1 MPLETGGR
9 ADKHGN
15 SYEIDCIIYEMLK
28 VLDEKNYSVCIE
40 PLGIDE
46 IGTDILVTNF
56 DGQKEHQQC
65 KARNASKEYWNIS
78 DLKEKNIFST
88 WKVHLDR
95 DCFRKVALVSPI
107 ACTFLSDL
115 HDRAS
120 NTSGK
125 TEDFYSIQIMKSSK
139 PFQEFYEKFC
149 FEMDLNSDEDDYILK
164 SINYLKRIYYKQIS
178 EYQLK
183 EMINQYIQFLF
194 STKVETVYNAFI
206 SLIVKEDILGQEI
219 TQIILTNY
227 FQKQEIIF
235 RLKDNDERII
245 PRIQEI
251 NQEYRKNFN
260 PLLSGFVH
268 RKVFDDCI
276 EAITNEKSIIIS
288 GNAGYGKSGCTE
300 VILNYCEEEKIP
312 HIAIKLDR
320 RMPHRNC
327 ESWGHDL
334 GFPSSIAH
342 SIHWVSR
349 NKNAVIILDQLD
361 ALRWTQANS
370 SEALTVCMELIRQV
384 EYLNHERNK
393 KIITVFVCRTY
404 DLENDNN
411 INSLFKKQ
419 DALKNNWEIIK
430 VNVFEDKEVKEIIGE
445 NYESFL
451 PKLKNLLRIPSNLY
465 ILQHLD
471 EEEVYEECLTTY
483 HLIDKWFKQ
492 ICRKS
497 TTAGLQERA
506 INEVIKRIVD
516 FLDKT
521 GRLYIPKQNLNIE
534 EAELDYLI
542 SSEIIILQNN
552 KVSFVHQSIL
562 DYFISQSM
570 FEKYF
575 NDSNQPIENIIGE
588 KSKQNPSR
596 RYQVQMFLQNI
607 LELDSSDF
615 LLIGEKML
623 TSNNI
628 RYYVKHIFY
637 EILRQIE
644 EPDENITQFIL
655 TNYENNIFGNY
666 LMKNTILGKKQ
677 YISILMAHGILEQWY
692 LKTEK
697 KDIVFNL
704 LQSITPNFDDEIIS
718 FIEKYAFK
726 NMNDDKQFMRC
737 FIHDTTEE
745 NEEMFELRMM
755 FYEKYPEYI
764 KEMFIDLKKIMEHFG
779 KRLIQLIA
787 FCLKNKI
794 ENYNIYL
801 SSYEELDSN
810 NIFFIENTEYILNEL
825 LPYIPKESPLNIKY
839 SNWNEKHINKYGIER
854 TTVKLVKKAT
864 IELINKS
871 PQNFW
876 TYYKPYLGKGYH
888 IFNEIILASL
898 SNMPSKYSN
907 QIIDYL
913 IIDFDKNIFD
923 YTSGAEDQLGLTE
936 EILKIHG
943 NTCTKER
950 LSILEDKI
958 YKYISPYAIE
968 WYKQRIEQNKTKK
981 SPPVYS
987 SFWGDL
993 QYKLLQCLPEK
1004 KISKK
1009 TKNLLNVL
1017 HRRFYKIPLRY
1028 SNTNIHSG
1036 WITSPVSGKNIS
1048 KAQWLQIIT
1057 NSKLK
1062 KQKRPKLVE
1071 VKDIFIESSSEA
1083 YARDFETVVQQ
1094 NPQEMIEIILENKK
1108 SVLPIFIDSL
1118 FLGIELSEKL
1128 EIIDFTILEKLFLE
1142 FPCDMKNYR
1151 ASYFCGII
1159 KKLKNVS
1166 WSPEIIQQ
1174 LMNISL
1180 NHFNPEL
1187 SSNIANQKV
1196 SCQTLRNNA
1205 LNSVKGRAAM
1215 AIGHL
1220 LQENK
1225 EFFSQFKDIIEKML
1239 TDKNPEVCFAAMYA
1253 LYPSY
1258 NINKE
1263 WTEKN
1268 ILHLYE
1274 SDIRTTSFFNSNN
1287 MLFRLYSTYK
1297 EKVIK
1302 IVKNCFESEDQEL
1315 IEIGGHTICEFYIHF
1330 KEFEK
1335 IVLSV
1340 EDKSEDQIK
1349 SILEMAILYLDISKY
1364 KEIAQKIILTYKN
1377 TDIDL
1382 QFPLSKIFNK
1392 RYINSIH
1399 DKEFLKELMESRVS
1413 KKLVRAF
1420 VNYLEENTNSIIL
1433 YKDIILQLC
1442 ENILQMKLEDLK
1454 KQWGL
1459 ENDISKL
1466 IISLYDKTINTDK
1479 QIADKCMDL
1488 WDIMFERQL
1497 GSVRE
1502 ISQKLME
1509 R

>member
-1 MPLETGGR
+1 MPFETGGR
-9 ADKHGN
+9 ADKLGN

-95 DCFRKVALVSPI
+95 DCFRKVALISPI

-125 TEDFYSIQIMKSSK
+125 AEDFYSIQIMKSSK

-149 FEMDLNSDEDDYILK
+149 FEMDLNSDEDDDILK

-183 EMINQYIQFLF
+183 EMINLYIQNFF
-194 STKVETVYNAFI
+194 STKVETVYNAFV
-206 SLIVKEDILGQEI
+206 SLIVKEDILGKETTQTILMDYLKKQGI
-219 TQIILTNY
+219 T
-227 FQKQEIIF
+227 F
-235 RLKDNDERII
+235 RLQDNDERIS

-260 PLLSGFVH
+260 PLLNGFVH

-300 VILNYCEEEKIP
+300 AILNYCEEEKIP

-320 RMPHRNC
+320 RTPHKNC
-327 ESWGHDL
+327 KSWGHDL

-393 KIITVFVCRTY
+393 KIIIVFVCRTY

-419 DALKNNWEIIK
+419 DTLKNDWKTIR
-430 VNVFEDKEVKEIIGE
+430 VDVFEENEVKEIIGK
-445 NYESFL
+445 NYENFL
-451 PKLKNLLRIPSNLY
+451 PKLKNLLKIPSNLY
-465 ILQHLD
+465 IWQHLD
-471 EEEVYEECLTTY
+471 KNEVYEGCLTTS
-483 HLIDKWFKQ
+483 HLINNWFEQ

-677 YISILMAHGILEQWY
+677 YISILMAHGILERWY

-718 FIEKYAFK
+718 FIKKYAFK

-907 QIIDYL
+907 QIIDSL

-981 SPPVYS
+981 SPPVYW

-1004 KISKK
+1004 KVSKK
-1009 TKNLLNVL
+1009 TKDLLNTL
-1017 HRRFYKIPLRY
+1017 HRRFYKVPLHY
-1028 SNTNIHSG
+1028 SNSNIHSG
-1036 WITSPVSGKNIS
+1036 WVTSPISEKNIS
-1048 KAQWLQIIT
+1048 KTQWLQIIT

-1071 VKDIFIESSSEA
+1071 VKDGFIESSSQA
-1083 YARDFETVVQQ
+1083 YARDFQTVVQQ
-1094 NPQEMIEIILENKK
+1094 NPQEMIEIILENKEC
-1108 SVLPIFIDSL
+1108 VLPIFIDSL

-1142 FPCDMKNYR
+1142 FPCDIKSYR

-1174 LMNISL
+1174 LMNIAL

-1187 SSNIANQKV
+1187 SSNIANEKD

-1287 MLFRLYSTYK
+1287 MLFHLYHSYK

-1302 IVKNCFESEDQEL
+1302 IVENCFESEDQEL

-1340 EDKSEDQIK
+1340 EDKSEEQIK

-1392 RYINSIH
+1392 RYIDSIH
-1399 DKEFLKELMESRVS
+1399 DKEFLKELMESKVS
-1413 KKLVRAF
+1413 RKLVRAF
-1420 VNYLEENTNSIIL
+1420 VDYLEENNNSIIF

-1442 ENILQMKLEDLK
+1442 ENILQMKLEDLR
-1454 KQWGL
+1454 QEWGL
-1459 ENDISKL
+1459 EDHISKL

-1488 WDIMFERQL
+1488 WDIMFEKQWR
-1497 GSVRE
+1497 SVRE
-1502 ISQKLME
+1502 ISKKLME

>member
-1 MPLETGGR
+1 MPYEIGGR

-28 VLDEKNYSVCIE
+28 VLNETNYSVCIE
-40 PLGIDE
+40 ALGEDE

-125 TEDFYSIQIMKSSK
+125 AEDFYSIQIMKSSK

-183 EMINQYIQFLF
+183 EMINLYIQNFF
-194 STKVETVYNAFI
+194 STKVETVYNAFV
-206 SLIVKEDILGQEI
+206 SLIVKEDILGKETTQTILMDYLKKQGI
-219 TQIILTNY
+219 T
-227 FQKQEIIF
+227 F
-235 RLKDNDERII
+235 RLQDNDERIS

-300 VILNYCEEEKIP
+300 AILNYCEEEKIP

-876 TYYKPYLGKGYH
+876 TYYKTYLGKGYH

-1083 YARDFETVVQQ
+1083 YTRDFETVVQQ

-1174 LMNISL
+1174 LMNIAL

-1187 SSNIANQKV
+1187 SSNIANEKD

-1274 SDIRTTSFFNSNN
+1274 LDIRTTSFFNSNN

-1488 WDIMFERQL
+1488 WDIMFEKQL

-1502 ISQKLME
+1502 ISKKLME

>member
-300 VILNYCEEEKIP
+300 AILNYCEEEKIP

-588 KSKQNPSR
+588 KSKQNSSR

>member
-1 MPLETGGR
+1 MPFEIGGR
-9 ADKHGN
+9 ADKRGN

-40 PLGIDE
+40 PLSTDE

-56 DGQKEHQQC
+56 DGRKEHQQC
-65 KARNASKEYWNIS
+65 KARNASKEHWDIS

-88 WKVHLDR
+88 WKIQLDR
-95 DCFRKVALVSPI
+95 DCFRKVVLVSPMT
-107 ACTFLSDL
+107 CSFLFDL

-125 TEDFYSIQIMKSSK
+125 AEDFYFTQITRNSKS
-139 PFQEFYEKFC
+139 FREFYEKFC
-149 FEMDLNSDEDDYILK
+149 TEMDLNSGEDDDILK
-164 SINYLKRIYYKQIS
+164 SIDYLKRIIYKQIS
-178 EYQLK
+178 EYELK
-183 EMINQYIQFLF
+183 ELINQYIQFLF
-194 STKVETVYNAFI
+194 STKVKIVYNAFV
-206 SLIVKEDILGQEI
+206 SLIVKEDILGKETTQTILIDYLKKQGI
-219 TQIILTNY
+219 TL
-227 FQKQEIIF
+227 
-235 RLKDNDERII
+235 RLQDNDERIS

-251 NQEYRKNFN
+251 NQEYRENFN

-288 GNAGYGKSGCTE
+288 GNAGYGKSACTE
-300 VILNYCEEEKIP
+300 AILNYCEEKKIP

-320 RMPHRNC
+320 RIPHRNC
-327 ESWGHDL
+327 KVWGHSL
-334 GFPSSIAH
+334 GFPSSIAY

-349 NKNAVIILDQLD
+349 NENAVIILDQLD

-384 EYLNHERNK
+384 EYLNYERNK
-393 KIITVFVCRTY
+393 KIIIVFVCRTY

-419 DALKNNWEIIK
+419 DTLKNDWKTIR
-430 VNVFEDKEVKEIIGE
+430 VDVFEDDEVKEIIGK
-445 NYESFL
+445 NYENFL

-465 ILQHLD
+465 IWQHLD
-471 EEEVYEECLTTY
+471 KNKIYESCLTTS
-483 HLIDKWFKQ
+483 HLINNWFKQ

-497 TTAGLQERA
+497 KMAGLQERA

-575 NDSNQPIENIIGE
+575 NDSNQPIEKIIGE

-607 LELDSSDF
+607 LELDSNDF

-628 RYYVKHIFY
+628 RYYIKHIFY

-692 LKTEK
+692 LKIEK

-704 LQSITPNFDDEIIS
+704 LYSITPNFDDKIIS
-718 FIEKYAFK
+718 FIKKYAFK

-755 FYEKYPEYI
+755 FYEKSPEYI
-764 KEMFIDLKKIMEHFG
+764 KEMFIDIKKIMKHFG
-779 KRLIQLIA
+779 KRLIQLIS

-794 ENYNIYL
+794 ETHNIYL
-801 SSYEELDSN
+801 SSYEELDLDN
-810 NIFFIENTEYILNEL
+810 NFFIENAEFILNEL
-825 LPYIPKESPLNIKY
+825 LPYISKENLLNIKY

-898 SNMPSKYSN
+898 SNIPSKYSN

-923 YTSGAEDQLGLTE
+923 YTSGAEDQLELTG

-958 YKYISPYAIE
+958 YNYISPYATE
-968 WYKQRIEQNKTKK
+968 WYKQRIEQNKTKN
-981 SPPVYS
+981 SPPVYW

-1004 KISKK
+1004 KVSKK
-1009 TKNLLNVL
+1009 TKDLLNVL
-1017 HRRFYKIPLRY
+1017 DRRFYKVPLHY
-1028 SNTNIHSG
+1028 SNSNIHSG

-1071 VKDIFIESSSEA
+1071 VKDGFIESSYEA
-1083 YARDFETVVQQ
+1083 YARDFQIAVQQ
-1094 NPQEMIEIILENKK
+1094 NPKEMIEIILKNKEY
-1108 SVLPIFIDSL
+1108 VLPIFIDSL

-1128 EIIDFTILEKLFLE
+1128 ETIDLSILENLFLE
-1142 FPCDMKNYR
+1142 FPCDMKSYR
-1151 ASYFCGII
+1151 ASHFCGII
-1159 KKLKNVS
+1159 KTLKKAN
-1166 WSPEIIQQ
+1166 WSSKIIEQ
-1174 LMNISL
+1174 LIDIAL

-1187 SSNIANQKV
+1187 NSNIANQKD
-1196 SCQTLRNNA
+1196 SCQTLRNSA
-1205 LNSVKGRAAM
+1205 LNSIKGRAAM
-1215 AIGHL
+1215 AIGYL

-1225 EFFSQFKDIIEKML
+1225 ELFPQFKDIIEKMIS
-1239 TDKNPEVCFAAMYA
+1239 DKNSEVCFAIMYA

-1258 NINKE
+1258 NIDKE
-1263 WTEKN
+1263 WAEKK
-1268 ILHLYE
+1268 ILYLFE
-1274 SDIRTTSFFNSNN
+1274 TDIQTTSFFYSNN
-1287 MLFRLYSTYK
+1287 IFFHLYHTYK

-1302 IVKNCFESEDQEL
+1302 IVEKCFESEDQEL
-1315 IEIGGHTICEFYIHF
+1315 IKIGGHSICEFYIHF

-1364 KEIAQKIILTYKN
+1364 KEIAQKIILIYKN

-1392 RYINSIH
+1392 KYIDSIH
-1399 DKEFLKELMESRVS
+1399 DKEFLKELMESKVS
-1413 KKLVRAF
+1413 RKLVRAF
-1420 VNYLEENTNSIIL
+1420 VDYLEENTNSIIL

-1454 KQWGL
+1454 QEWGL
-1459 ENDISKL
+1459 EDHISKL

-1488 WDIMFERQL
+1488 WDIMFERQWR
-1497 GSVRE
+1497 SVRE
-1502 ISQKLME
+1502 ISKKLME

>member
-300 VILNYCEEEKIP
+300 AILNYCEEEKIP

-839 SNWNEKHINKYGIER
+839 SNWNEKHINKYEIER

-1071 VKDIFIESSSEA
+1071 VKDIFIESSPEA

>member
-1 MPLETGGR
+1 MPFETGGR
-9 ADKHGN
+9 ADKLGN

-95 DCFRKVALVSPI
+95 DCFRKVALISPI

-125 TEDFYSIQIMKSSK
+125 AEDFYSIQIMKSSK

-149 FEMDLNSDEDDYILK
+149 FEMDLNSDEDDDILK

-183 EMINQYIQFLF
+183 EMINLYIQNFF
-194 STKVETVYNAFI
+194 STKVETVYNAFV
-206 SLIVKEDILGQEI
+206 SLIVKEDILGKETTQTILMDYLKKQGI
-219 TQIILTNY
+219 T
-227 FQKQEIIF
+227 F
-235 RLKDNDERII
+235 RLQDNDERIS

-260 PLLSGFVH
+260 PLLNGFVH

-300 VILNYCEEEKIP
+300 AILNYCEEEKIP

-320 RMPHRNC
+320 RTPHKNC
-327 ESWGHDL
+327 KSWGHDL

-393 KIITVFVCRTY
+393 KIIIVFVCRTY

-419 DALKNNWEIIK
+419 DTLKNDWKTIR
-430 VNVFEDKEVKEIIGE
+430 VDVFEENEVKEIIGK
-445 NYESFL
+445 NYENFL
-451 PKLKNLLRIPSNLY
+451 PKLKNLLKIPSNLY
-465 ILQHLD
+465 IWQHLD
-471 EEEVYEECLTTY
+471 KNEVYEGCLTTS
-483 HLIDKWFKQ
+483 HLINNWFEQ

-677 YISILMAHGILEQWY
+677 YISILMAHGILERWY

-718 FIEKYAFK
+718 FIKKYAFK

-907 QIIDYL
+907 QIIDSL

-981 SPPVYS
+981 SPPVYW

-1004 KISKK
+1004 KVSKK
-1009 TKNLLNVL
+1009 TKDLLNTL
-1017 HRRFYKIPLRY
+1017 HRRFYKVPLHY
-1028 SNTNIHSG
+1028 SNSNIHSG
-1036 WITSPVSGKNIS
+1036 WVTSPISEKNIS
-1048 KAQWLQIIT
+1048 KTQWLQIIT

-1062 KQKRPKLVE
+1062 KQKRPKLVK
-1071 VKDIFIESSSEA
+1071 VKDGFIESSSQA
-1083 YARDFETVVQQ
+1083 YARDFQTVVQQ
-1094 NPQEMIEIILENKK
+1094 NPQEMIEIILENKEC
-1108 SVLPIFIDSL
+1108 VLPIFIDSL

-1142 FPCDMKNYR
+1142 FPCDIKSYR

-1174 LMNISL
+1174 LMNIAL

-1187 SSNIANQKV
+1187 SSNIANEKD

-1399 DKEFLKELMESRVS
+1399 DKEFLKELMKSRVS

-1433 YKDIILQLC
+1433 YKDIILRLC

-1454 KQWGL
+1454 QEWGL
-1459 ENDISKL
+1459 ENHISKL
-1466 IISLYDKTINTDK
+1466 IIFLYDKTINIDK
-1479 QIADKCMDL
+1479 QTSDKCMDL

>member
-1 MPLETGGR
+1 MPYEIGGR

-28 VLDEKNYSVCIE
+28 VLNETNYSVCIE
-40 PLGIDE
+40 ALGEDE
-46 IGTDILVTNF
+46 IGTDILVTNS

-65 KARNASKEYWNIS
+65 KARNASNEYWDFN
-78 DLKEKNIFST
+78 DLKLKNIFSA
-88 WKVHLDR
+88 WKIQLNRKD
-95 DCFRKVALVSPI
+95 FRRVALVSPM
-107 ACTFLSDL
+107 ACSFLFDL
-115 HDRAS
+115 HDRAC

-125 TEDFYSIQIMKSSK
+125 VEDFYSIQIMKSNK
-139 PFQEFYEKFC
+139 KFQKFYKNFC
-149 FEMDLNSDEDDYILK
+149 DEMGLNSDDNNDIFK
-164 SINYLKRIYYKQIS
+164 SIDYLKRIYYKQIS

-227 FQKQEIIF
+227 FQKQEITF
-235 RLKDNDERII
+235 RLKDDDKRII

-251 NQEYRKNFN
+251 NQEYRESFN

-276 EAITNEKSIIIS
+276 KAIANEKSIIIS
-288 GNAGYGKSGCTE
+288 GNAGYGKSACTE
-300 VILNYCEEEKIP
+300 AILNYCEEKKIP

-320 RMPHRNC
+320 RIPHRNC
-327 ESWGHDL
+327 EVLGHSL
-334 GFPSSIAH
+334 GFPSSIAY
-342 SIHWVSR
+342 SIHQVSR
-349 NKNAVIILDQLD
+349 NENAVIILDQLD

-419 DALKNNWEIIK
+419 NTLKNDWKTIR
-430 VNVFEDKEVKEIIGE
+430 VDVFEDDEVKEIIGK
-445 NYESFL
+445 NYENFL

-471 EEEVYEECLTTY
+471 KEEVYEKCLTTY

-506 INEVIKRIVD
+506 INEVIKRLVD

-562 DYFISQSM
+562 DYFISKSM

-575 NDSNQPIENIIGE
+575 NDSNQPIEEIIGE
-588 KSKQNPSR
+588 KNKQDPKR
-596 RYQVQMFLQNI
+596 RYQIQMFLQNI
-607 LELDSSDF
+607 LELDSNDF
-615 LLIGEKML
+615 LLIGEKIL

-644 EPDENITQFIL
+644 EPDKNITQFIL

-704 LQSITPNFDDEIIS
+704 LYSITPNFDDKIIS
-718 FIEKYAFK
+718 FIKKYAFK

-737 FIHDTTEE
+737 FIHDITEE
-745 NEEMFELRMM
+745 SEEMFELRMM

-764 KEMFIDLKKIMEHFG
+764 KEMFIDIKKIMKHFG
-779 KRLIQLIA
+779 KRLIQLIS

-794 ENYNIYL
+794 ENYNIHL

-810 NIFFIENTEYILNEL
+810 DTFFIENTEYILNEL
-825 LPYIPKESPLNIKY
+825 LSYIPKESPLNIKY

-876 TYYKPYLGKGYH
+876 TYYKPYLGKEYH
-888 IFNEIILASL
+888 IFNEIILTSL
-898 SNMPSKYSN
+898 LYMPPQYSD

-923 YTSGAEDQLGLTE
+923 YTSGAENQLELTG

-958 YKYISPYAIE
+958 YKYISPYATE
-968 WYKQRIEQNKTKK
+968 WYKQRIEQNKNKE
-981 SPPVYS
+981 SPPVYWN
-987 SFWGDL
+987 FWGDL

-1004 KISKK
+1004 KVSKK
-1009 TKNLLNVL
+1009 TKDLLNVL
-1017 HRRFYKIPLRY
+1017 HRRFYKVPLHY
-1028 SNTNIHSG
+1028 SNSNIHSG
-1036 WITSPVSGKNIS
+1036 LITSPVSRKNIS

-1062 KQKRPKLVE
+1062 KQKRPKLIE
-1071 VKDIFIESSSEA
+1071 VKDGFIESSYEA
-1083 YARDFETVVQQ
+1083 YARDFQIVVQQ
-1094 NPQEMIEIILENKK
+1094 NPKEMIEIILKNKEY
-1108 SVLPIFIDSL
+1108 VLPIFIDSL

>member
-1 MPLETGGR
+1 MPYEIGGR

-40 PLGIDE
+40 ALGKDE
-46 IGTDILVTNF
+46 IGTDILVTNS

-65 KARNASKEYWNIS
+65 KARNASNEYWDFN
-78 DLKEKNIFST
+78 DLKLKNIFSA
-88 WKVHLDR
+88 WKIQLNRKD
-95 DCFRKVALVSPI
+95 FRRVALVSPM
-107 ACTFLSDL
+107 ACSFLFDL
-115 HDRAS
+115 HDRAC

-125 TEDFYSIQIMKSSK
+125 VEDFYSIQIMKSSK
-139 PFQEFYEKFC
+139 KFQKFYKNFC
-149 FEMDLNSDEDDYILK
+149 DEMDLNSDDNNDIFK
-164 SINYLKRIYYKQIS
+164 SIDYLKRIYYKQIS

-235 RLKDNDERII
+235 RLKDDDKRII

-251 NQEYRKNFN
+251 NQEYRESFN

-276 EAITNEKSIIIS
+276 KAIANEKSIIIS
-288 GNAGYGKSGCTE
+288 GNAGYGKSACTE
-300 VILNYCEEEKIP
+300 AILNYCEEKKIP
-312 HIAIKLDR
+312 YIAIKLDR
-320 RMPHRNC
+320 RIPHRNC
-327 ESWGHDL
+327 EVWGHTL
-334 GFPSSIAH
+334 GFPSSIAY

-349 NKNAVIILDQLD
+349 NENAVIILDQLD

-419 DALKNNWEIIK
+419 DTLKNDWKTIR
-430 VNVFEDKEVKEIIGE
+430 VDVFEDDEVKEIIGK
-445 NYESFL
+445 NYKNFL

-465 ILQHLD
+465 IWQHLD
-471 EEEVYEECLTTY
+471 KNEIYESCLTTS
-483 HLIDKWFKQ
+483 HLINNWFKQ

-521 GRLYIPKQNLNIE
+521 GCLYIPKQNLNIE

-575 NDSNQPIENIIGE
+575 NDSNQPIEKIIGE

-607 LELDSSDF
+607 LELDSNDF

-666 LMKNTILGKKQ
+666 LMDNTIFGKKQ
-677 YISILMAHGILEQWY
+677 YISILMAHGILEHWY
-692 LKTEK
+692 LKIEK

-704 LQSITPNFDDEIIS
+704 LYSITPNFDDKIIS
-718 FIEKYAFK
+718 FIKKYAFK

-745 NEEMFELRMM
+745 NKEMFELRMM

-764 KEMFIDLKKIMEHFG
+764 KKMFIDLKKIMEHFG

-923 YTSGAEDQLGLTE
+923 YTSGAEDQLGLTG

-958 YKYISPYAIE
+958 YKYISPYATE

-981 SPPVYS
+981 SPPVYW

-993 QYKLLQCLPEK
+993 QYKLLQHLPEK
-1004 KISKK
+1004 KVSKK
-1009 TKNLLNVL
+1009 TKDLLNVL
-1017 HRRFYKIPLRY
+1017 HRRFYKVPLHY
-1028 SNTNIHSG
+1028 SNSNIHSG
-1036 WITSPVSGKNIS
+1036 WVTSPVSGKNIS
-1048 KAQWLQIIT
+1048 KTQWLQIIT
-1057 NSKLK
+1057 SSKLEN
-1062 KQKRPKLVE
+1062 QKCSKLVE
-1071 VKDIFIESSSEA
+1071 VKDGFIDSSSEA
-1083 YARDFETVVQQ
+1083 YARDFQMVVKQ
-1094 NPQEMIEIILENKK
+1094 NPQEMIEIILKNKEF
-1108 SVLPIFIDSL
+1108 VLPIFIDSL

-1142 FPCDMKNYR
+1142 FPCDMKSYR

-1159 KKLKNVS
+1159 RNLKKVN
-1166 WSPEIIQQ
+1166 WSPNIINQ
-1174 LMNISL
+1174 LINIAL
-1180 NHFNPEL
+1180 NHFNSEL
-1187 SSNIANQKV
+1187 SSNANQKD
-1196 SCQTLRNNA
+1196 SCQTLCNNA

-1225 EFFSQFKDIIEKML
+1225 EFFSQFKDIIEKMS

-1263 WTEKN
+1263 WAEKN

-1287 MLFRLYSTYK
+1287 MLFHLYSTYK
-1297 EKVIK
+1297 ERVIK
-1302 IVKNCFESEDQEL
+1302 IVENCFESEDQEL

-1330 KEFEK
+1330 GEFKETMLPAKAKNEEQVK
-1335 IVLSV
+1335 AL
-1340 EDKSEDQIK
+1340 
-1349 SILEMAILYLDISKY
+1349 LEMAILYLANNDY
-1364 KEIAQKIILTYKN
+1364 HELAKEIILTYKN
-1377 TDIDL
+1377 ANIDL
-1382 QFPLSKIFNK
+1382 TFPLSKIFNK
-1392 RYINSIH
+1392 RYIDSIH
-1399 DKEFLKELMESRVS
+1399 DKEFLKELMESKVNRN
-1413 KKLVRAF
+1413 LVQAF
-1420 VNYLEENTNSIIL
+1420 VNYLEENVISIIF

-1442 ENILQMKLEDLK
+1442 ENILQMKLEDFK

-1459 ENDISKL
+1459 EDDISKL
-1466 IISLYDKTINTDK
+1466 IISLYDKAINTDK

-1488 WDIMFERQL
+1488 WDIMFERQWR
-1497 GSVRE
+1497 SVRE
-1502 ISQKLME
+1502 ISKKLME
-1509 R
+1509 K

>member
-1 MPLETGGR
+1 MPFETGGR
-9 ADKHGN
+9 ADKLGN

-95 DCFRKVALVSPI
+95 DCFRKVALISPI

-125 TEDFYSIQIMKSSK
+125 AEDFYSIQIMKSSK

-149 FEMDLNSDEDDYILK
+149 FEMDLNSDEDDDILK

-183 EMINQYIQFLF
+183 EMINLYIQNFF
-194 STKVETVYNAFI
+194 STKVETVYNAFV
-206 SLIVKEDILGQEI
+206 SLIVKEDILGKETTQTILMDYLKKQGI
-219 TQIILTNY
+219 T
-227 FQKQEIIF
+227 F
-235 RLKDNDERII
+235 RLQDNDERIS

-260 PLLSGFVH
+260 PLLNGFVH

-300 VILNYCEEEKIP
+300 AILNYCEEKKIP

-320 RMPHRNC
+320 RTPHKNC
-327 ESWGHDL
+327 KSWGHDL

-393 KIITVFVCRTY
+393 KIIIVFVYRTY

-419 DALKNNWEIIK
+419 YTLKNDWKTIR
-430 VNVFEDKEVKEIIGE
+430 VDVFEENEVKEIIGK
-445 NYESFL
+445 NYENFL
-451 PKLKNLLRIPSNLY
+451 PKLKNLLKIPSNLY
-465 ILQHLD
+465 IWQHLD
-471 EEEVYEECLTTY
+471 KNEVYEGCLTTS
-483 HLIDKWFKQ
+483 HLINNWFEQ

-718 FIEKYAFK
+718 FIKKYAFK

-1048 KAQWLQIIT
+1048 KTQWLQIIT

-1062 KQKRPKLVE
+1062 NQKHSKLVE
-1071 VKDIFIESSSEA
+1071 VKDGFIDSSSEA
-1083 YARDFETVVQQ
+1083 YARDFQTVVQQ
-1094 NPQEMIEIILENKK
+1094 NPQEMIEIILKNKEY
-1108 SVLPIFIDSL
+1108 VLPIFIDSL

-1142 FPCDMKNYR
+1142 FPCDMKSYR

-1159 KKLKNVS
+1159 KNLKKVS

-1174 LMNISL
+1174 LMNIAL

-1187 SSNIANQKV
+1187 SSNIANQKD

-1263 WTEKN
+1263 WAEKN

-1274 SDIRTTSFFNSNN
+1274 SDIRTLSFFNSNKI
-1287 MLFRLYSTYK
+1287 LFHLYYTYK

-1302 IVKNCFESEDQEL
+1302 IVENCFESEDQEL
-1315 IEIGGHTICEFYIHF
+1315 IEIGGHAICEFYIHF

-1340 EDKSEDQIK
+1340 EDKSEYQIK
-1349 SILEMAILYLDISKY
+1349 SILEMAILYLDISEY

-1392 RYINSIH
+1392 IYIDSIYN
-1399 DKEFLKELMESRVS
+1399 KEFLKELMESKVS
-1413 KKLVRAF
+1413 RKLVRAF

-1433 YKDIILQLC
+1433 YKDIILRLC

-1454 KQWGL
+1454 QEWGL
-1459 ENDISKL
+1459 ENHISKL
-1466 IISLYDKTINTDK
+1466 IIFLYDKTINIDK
-1479 QIADKCMDL
+1479 QTSDKCMDL

>member
-1 MPLETGGR
+1 MPYEIGGR
-9 ADKHGN
+9 ADKRGN

-40 PLGIDE
+40 PLGTDE

-65 KARNASKEYWNIS
+65 KARNASKEYWDIS

-88 WKVHLDR
+88 WKFHLDR

-120 NTSGK
+120 NTNDK
-125 TEDFYSIQIMKSSK
+125 AEDFYSIQIIKNS
-139 PFQEFYEKFC
+139 EKFQKFYKNFC
-149 FEMDLNSDEDDYILK
+149 DEMGLNSNDNNDIFK
-164 SINYLKRIYYKQIS
+164 SMDYLKRIYYKQIS

-183 EMINQYIQFLF
+183 EMINLYIQNFF
-194 STKVETVYNAFI
+194 STKVETVYNTFV
-206 SLIVKEDILGQEI
+206 SLIVKEDILGKETTQTILMDYLKKQGI
-219 TQIILTNY
+219 T
-227 FQKQEIIF
+227 F
-235 RLKDNDERII
+235 RLQDNDERIS

-260 PLLSGFVH
+260 PLLNGFVH

-300 VILNYCEEEKIP
+300 AILNYCEEEKIP

-320 RMPHRNC
+320 RTPHKNC

-384 EYLNHERNK
+384 EYLNYERK
-393 KIITVFVCRTY
+393 KNIIIVFVCRTY
-404 DLENDNN
+404 DLKNDNN

-419 DALKNNWEIIK
+419 DTLKNDWKTIR
-430 VNVFEDKEVKEIIGE
+430 VDVFEENEVKEIIGE
-445 NYESFL
+445 NYENFL

-465 ILQHLD
+465 IWQHLD
-471 EEEVYEECLTTY
+471 KNEVYEGCLTTS
-483 HLIDKWFKQ
+483 HLIDNWFEQ

-497 TTAGLQERA
+497 KMAGLEEKAVNEA
-506 INEVIKRIVD
+506 IKNIVV

-521 GRLYIPKQNLNIE
+521 GRLYIPKQISNIG
-534 EAELDYLI
+534 EAELNYLI

-552 KVSFVHQSIL
+552 KLSFVHQSIL
-562 DYFISQSM
+562 DYFISLSM
-570 FEKYF
+570 SEKYF
-575 NDSNQPIENIIGE
+575 NKQSIEEIIGE
-588 KSKQNPSR
+588 KSKQDPKR
-596 RYQVQMFLQNI
+596 RYQIQMFLQNI

-623 TSNNI
+623 ISNNI

-644 EPDENITQFIL
+644 EPDENITLFIL
-655 TNYENNIFGNY
+655 ANYENNIFGNY
-666 LMKNTILGKKQ
+666 LIKNTILGKKQ

-697 KDIVFNL
+697 KDIIFNL

-718 FIEKYAFK
+718 FIKKYAFK
-726 NMNDDKQFMRC
+726 NINDDKQFMKC

-764 KEMFIDLKKIMEHFG
+764 KEMFIDIKKIMKHFR
-779 KRLIQLIA
+779 KRLIQLIS

-794 ENYNIYL
+794 ENYNIHL
-801 SSYEELDSN
+801 SSYKELDSN
-810 NIFFIENTEYILNEL
+810 DIFFANNAEFVLNEL
-825 LPYIPKESPLNIKY
+825 LPYIPKESPLNVKY

-888 IFNEIILASL
+888 IFNEIILTSL
-898 SNMPSKYSN
+898 LSMPPQYSD

-913 IIDFDKNIFD
+913 ITDFDKNIFD

-950 LSILEDKI
+950 LSILEDRI
-958 YKYISPYAIE
+958 YKYISPYATE
-968 WYKQRIEQNKTKK
+968 WYKKRIEQNKTKE
-981 SPPVYS
+981 SPPVYW

-1004 KISKK
+1004 KVSKK
-1009 TKNLLNVL
+1009 TKDLLNTL

-1094 NPQEMIEIILENKK
+1094 NPQEMIEIILENKE

-1174 LMNISL
+1174 LMNIAL

-1187 SSNIANQKV
+1187 SSNIANQKD

-1205 LNSVKGRAAM
+1205 LNSIKGRAAM

-1225 EFFSQFKDIIEKML
+1225 KFFSQFKDIIEKML
-1239 TDKNPEVCFAAMYA
+1239 TDKNPEVCFATMYA
-1253 LYPSY
+1253 LYSSY

-1263 WTEKN
+1263 WAEKN

-1287 MLFRLYSTYK
+1287 MLFHLYSTYK

-1315 IEIGGHTICEFYIHF
+1315 IEIGGHTICEFYIYF

-1364 KEIAQKIILTYKN
+1364 KEIAQKIILVYKN

-1392 RYINSIH
+1392 NYIDSIH
-1399 DKEFLKELMESRVS
+1399 DKEFLKELMESKVS
-1413 KKLVRAF
+1413 RKLVRAF
-1420 VNYLEENTNSIIL
+1420 INYLEENTNSIIL

-1442 ENILQMKLEDLK
+1442 ENILQMKLEDLR
-1454 KQWGL
+1454 QEWGL
-1459 ENDISKL
+1459 ENHISKL
-1466 IISLYDKTINTDK
+1466 IIFLYDKTINIDK
-1479 QIADKCMDL
+1479 QTSDKCMDL

>member
-1 MPLETGGR
+1 MPYEIGGR
-9 ADKHGN
+9 ADKRGN

-28 VLDEKNYSVCIE
+28 VLDEKNYSICIE

-95 DCFRKVALVSPI
+95 DCFRKVALVSPV

-125 TEDFYSIQIMKSSK
+125 AEDFYSIQIMKSSK

-149 FEMDLNSDEDDYILK
+149 DEMGLNSDDNNDILK

-276 EAITNEKSIIIS
+276 KAITNEKSIIIS

-300 VILNYCEEEKIP
+300 AILNYCEEEKIP

-718 FIEKYAFK
+718 FIKKYAFK

-825 LPYIPKESPLNIKY
+825 LPYIPKESPLNTKY

-888 IFNEIILASL
+888 IFNEVILTSL

-913 IIDFDKNIFD
+913 IIYFDKNIFD

-1062 KQKRPKLVE
+1062 KQKHPKLVE

-1315 IEIGGHTICEFYIHF
+1315 IEIGGHAICEFYIHF

-1340 EDKSEDQIK
+1340 EDKSEYQIK
-1349 SILEMAILYLDISKY
+1349 SILEMAILYLDISEY

-1392 RYINSIH
+1392 IYIDSIYN
-1399 DKEFLKELMESRVS
+1399 KEFLKELMESKVS
-1413 KKLVRAF
+1413 RKLVRTF

-1454 KQWGL
+1454 QEWEL
-1459 ENDISKL
+1459 ENHISKL
-1466 IISLYDKTINTDK
+1466 IIFLYDKTINIDK
-1479 QIADKCMDL
+1479 QTSDKCMDL

>member
-1 MPLETGGR
+1 MPYEIGGR
-9 ADKHGN
+9 ADKRGN

-40 PLGIDE
+40 PLGTDE

-120 NTSGK
+120 NTNGK
-125 TEDFYSIQIMKSSK
+125 AEDFYSIQIMKSSK

-149 FEMDLNSDEDDYILK
+149 DEMGLNSDDNNDIFK
-164 SINYLKRIYYKQIS
+164 SIDYLKRIYYKQIS

-194 STKVETVYNAFI
+194 STKVETVYNTFI
-206 SLIVKEDILGQEI
+206 SLIVNEDIFGQEI

-227 FQKQEIIF
+227 FQKQGITF
-235 RLKDNDERII
+235 RLQDNDERIS
-245 PRIQEI
+245 PKIQEI
-251 NQEYRKNFN
+251 NQEYRENFN

-276 EAITNEKSIIIS
+276 EAIINEKSIIIS

-300 VILNYCEEEKIP
+300 SILNYCEEEKIP

-320 RMPHRNC
+320 RIPHKNC

-384 EYLNHERNK
+384 KYLNHERKK
-393 KIITVFVCRTY
+393 KIVIVFVCRTY

-419 DALKNNWEIIK
+419 ATLKNDWKTIRVDI
-430 VNVFEDKEVKEIIGE
+430 FEDDEVKEIIGK
-445 NYESFL
+445 NYENFL
-451 PKLKNLLRIPSNLY
+451 PKLKNLLRTPSNLY
-465 ILQHLD
+465 IWQHLD
-471 EEEVYEECLTTY
+471 KNEVYESCLTTS
-483 HLIDKWFKQ
+483 HLINNWFEQ

-497 TTAGLQERA
+497 KMAGLEEKTVNEA
-506 INEVIKRIVD
+506 IKNIVV

-521 GRLYIPKQNLNIE
+521 GRLYIPKQISNIG

-552 KVSFVHQSIL
+552 KLSFVHQSIL
-562 DYFISQSM
+562 DYFISLSM
-570 FEKYF
+570 SEKYF
-575 NDSNQPIENIIGE
+575 NKQSIEEIIGE
-588 KSKQNPSR
+588 KGKQDPKR
-596 RYQVQMFLQNI
+596 RYQIQMFLQNI

-615 LLIGEKML
+615 LLIGEKTL
-623 TSNNI
+623 FSNNV
-628 RYYVKHIFY
+628 RYYVKYIFY

-666 LMKNTILGKKQ
+666 LMDNAIFGKKQ
-677 YISILMAHGILEQWY
+677 YISILMAHGILEKWY
-692 LKTEK
+692 LENK
-697 KDIVFNL
+697 KNIVFNL
-704 LQSITPNFDDEIIS
+704 LWSITPNFDDKIIS
-718 FIEKYAFK
+718 FIKKYAFK
-726 NMNDDKQFMRC
+726 NINDDKQFMRC
-737 FIHDTTEE
+737 FIHDITEE
-745 NEEMFELRMM
+745 SEEMFELRMR
-755 FYEKYPEYI
+755 FYEIYPNYI
-764 KEMFIDLKKIMEHFG
+764 FIDITQLMKHFE
-779 KRLIQLIA
+779 KRIVQLIS

-794 ENYNIYL
+794 ETHNIYL
-801 SSYEELDSN
+801 SSYEELDLDN
-810 NIFFIENTEYILNEL
+810 NFFIENAEFILNEL
-825 LPYIPKESPLNIKY
+825 LPYISKENGLEIKY
-839 SNWNEKHINKYGIER
+839 SSWDER
-854 TTVKLVKKAT
+854 NTYKKSIKRISVKLIKRAT
-864 IELINKS
+864 IGLINKS
-871 PQNFW
+871 PCSFW
-876 TYYKPYLGKGYH
+876 DYYKPYIGKGYH
-888 IFNEIILASL
+888 VFNEIILTSL
-898 SNMPSKYSN
+898 LHMPPKYSN

-913 IIDFDKNIFD
+913 ISDLDKNIFD
-923 YTSGAEDQLGLTE
+923 YTSGAEDELGLVE
-936 EILKIHG
+936 EVLKIHG

-950 LSILEDKI
+950 LLILEDKI
-958 YKYISPYAIE
+958 YKYISPYATE
-968 WYKQRIEQNKTKK
+968 WYKQRIEQNKSKE
-981 SPPVYS
+981 SPPVYW

-1004 KISKK
+1004 KVSKK
-1009 TKNLLNVL
+1009 TKDLLNIL
-1017 HRRFYKIPLRY
+1017 HRRFYKVPLHY
-1028 SNTNIHSG
+1028 SNSNIHSG
-1036 WITSPVSGKNIS
+1036 WVTSPVFGKNIS
-1048 KAQWLQIIT
+1048 KTQWLQIIT

-1062 KQKRPKLVE
+1062 NQKHSKLLE
-1071 VKDIFIESSSEA
+1071 VKDGFIDSSSEA

-1094 NPQEMIEIILENKK
+1094 NPQEMIEIILKNKEY
-1108 SVLPIFIDSL
+1108 VLPIFIDSL

-1128 EIIDFTILEKLFLE
+1128 ETIDLSILEKLFLE
-1142 FPCDMKNYR
+1142 FPCDMKSYR
-1151 ASYFCGII
+1151 ASHFCGII
-1159 KKLKNVS
+1159 KTLKKTN
-1166 WSPEIIQQ
+1166 WSSKIIEQ
-1174 LMNISL
+1174 LIDIAL
-1180 NHFNPEL
+1180 NHFSPEL
-1187 SSNIANQKV
+1187 NSNIANQKG
-1196 SCQTLRNNA
+1196 SCQTLRNSA

-1225 EFFSQFKDIIEKML
+1225 ELFPQFKDIIEKMIL
-1239 TDKNPEVCFAAMYA
+1239 DKNSEVCFATMYA

-1258 NINKE
+1258 NIDKKWSE
-1263 WTEKN
+1263 EK
-1268 ILHLYE
+1268 ILYLYE
-1274 SDIRTTSFFNSNN
+1274 LDIQMASFFDSKSIFF
-1287 MLFRLYSTYK
+1287 LLYPKYK
-1297 EKVIK
+1297 ERTIK
-1302 IVKNCFESEDQEL
+1302 IIEKCFESEDPEL
-1315 IEIGGHTICEFYIHF
+1315 VEIGGHAICKFYIHF
-1330 KEFEK
+1330 GEFK
-1335 IVLSV
+1335 KTVLSI
-1340 EDKSEDQIK
+1340 EAKSEDQIK
-1349 SILEMAILYLDISKY
+1349 SILEMAILYLEISKY

-1382 QFPLSKIFNK
+1382 QFPLFRIFNQK
-1392 RYINSIH
+1392 YIDITY
-1399 DKEFLKELMESRVS
+1399 DQEFLKELMKSKISR
-1413 KKLVRAF
+1413 KLVQLF
-1420 VNYLEENTNSIIL
+1420 VHYLGDNAISIID

-1454 KQWGL
+1454 QQWGL
-1459 ENDISKL
+1459 EDDISKL
-1466 IISLYDKTINTDK
+1466 IISLYDETINTDK

-1497 GSVRE
+1497 GSVRK

>member
-206 SLIVKEDILGQEI
+206 SLIVKEDIFGQEI

-227 FQKQEIIF
+227 FQKQEINF
-235 RLKDNDERII
+235 RLQDNDERIS

-251 NQEYRKNFN
+251 NQEYRENFN

-300 VILNYCEEEKIP
+300 AILNYCEEEKIP

-320 RMPHRNC
+320 RIPHKNC

-342 SIHWVSR
+342 SIHCVSR
-349 NKNAVIILDQLD
+349 NENAVIILDQLD

-384 EYLNHERNK
+384 EYLNYERNK
-393 KIITVFVCRTY
+393 KIIIVFVCRTY

-419 DALKNNWEIIK
+419 DTLKIDWKTIK
-430 VNVFEDKEVKEIIGE
+430 VDVFEDDEVKEIIGK
-445 NYESFL
+445 NYENFL

-465 ILQHLD
+465 IWQHLD
-471 EEEVYEECLTTY
+471 KKEVYEKCLTTY

-506 INEVIKRIVD
+506 INEVIKRIVN

-521 GRLYIPKQNLNIE
+521 GRLYIPKQISNIG

-552 KVSFVHQSIL
+552 KLSFVHQSIL

-575 NDSNQPIENIIGE
+575 NDSNQPIEEIIGE
-588 KSKQNPSR
+588 KNKQDPKR
-596 RYQVQMFLQNI
+596 RYQIQMFLQNI
-607 LELDSSDF
+607 LELDSNHF
-615 LLIGEKML
+615 LLIGEKTL
-623 TSNNI
+623 FSNNV
-628 RYYVKHIFY
+628 RYYVKYIFY

-655 TNYENNIFGNY
+655 TNYKNNIFGNY

-677 YISILMAHGILEQWY
+677 YISILMADGILEQWY

-718 FIEKYAFK
+718 FIKKYAFK
-726 NMNDDKQFMRC
+726 NINDDKQFMRC
-737 FIHDTTEE
+737 FIHDITEE
-745 NEEMFELRMM
+745 SEEMFELRMI

-764 KEMFIDLKKIMEHFG
+764 KEMFIDIKKIMKHFG
-779 KRLIQLIA
+779 KRLIQLIS

-794 ENYNIYL
+794 ENYNIHL
-801 SSYEELDSN
+801 SSYEELDLDN
-810 NIFFIENTEYILNEL
+810 NFFIENAEFILNEL
-825 LPYIPKESPLNIKY
+825 LPYISKENLLNIKY

-907 QIIDYL
+907 QIIDSL

-981 SPPVYS
+981 SPPVYW

-1004 KISKK
+1004 KVSKK
-1009 TKNLLNVL
+1009 TKDLLNTL
-1017 HRRFYKIPLRY
+1017 HRRFYKVPLHY
-1028 SNTNIHSG
+1028 SNSNIHSG
-1036 WITSPVSGKNIS
+1036 WVTSPISEKNIS
-1048 KAQWLQIIT
+1048 KTQWLQIIT

-1071 VKDIFIESSSEA
+1071 VKDGFIESSSQA
-1083 YARDFETVVQQ
+1083 YARDFQTVVQQ
-1094 NPQEMIEIILENKK
+1094 NPQEMIEIILENKEC
-1108 SVLPIFIDSL
+1108 VLPIFIDSL

-1142 FPCDMKNYR
+1142 FPCDIKSYR

-1174 LMNISL
+1174 LMNIAL

-1187 SSNIANQKV
+1187 SSNIANEKD

-1399 DKEFLKELMESRVS
+1399 DKEFLKELMKSRVS

-1433 YKDIILQLC
+1433 YKDIILRLC

-1454 KQWGL
+1454 QEWGL
-1459 ENDISKL
+1459 ENHISKL
-1466 IISLYDKTINTDK
+1466 IIFLYDKTINIDK
-1479 QIADKCMDL
+1479 QTSDKCMDL

>member
-1 MPLETGGR
+1 MPYEIGGR

-28 VLDEKNYSVCIE
+28 VLNETNYSVCIE
-40 PLGIDE
+40 ALGEDE
-46 IGTDILVTNF
+46 IGTDILVTNS

-65 KARNASKEYWNIS
+65 KARNASNEYWDFN
-78 DLKEKNIFST
+78 DLKLKNIFSA
-88 WKVHLDR
+88 WKIQLNRKD
-95 DCFRKVALVSPI
+95 FRRVALVSPM
-107 ACTFLSDL
+107 ACSFLFDL
-115 HDRAS
+115 HDRAC

-125 TEDFYSIQIMKSSK
+125 VEDFYSIQIMKSSK
-139 PFQEFYEKFC
+139 KFQKFYKNFC
-149 FEMDLNSDEDDYILK
+149 DEMGLNSDDNNDIFK
-164 SINYLKRIYYKQIS
+164 SIDYLKRIYYKQIS

-227 FQKQEIIF
+227 FQKQEITF
-235 RLKDNDERII
+235 RLKDDDKRII

-251 NQEYRKNFN
+251 NQEYRESFN

-276 EAITNEKSIIIS
+276 KAIANEKSIIIS
-288 GNAGYGKSGCTE
+288 GNAGYGKSACTE
-300 VILNYCEEEKIP
+300 AILNYCEEKKIP

-320 RMPHRNC
+320 RIPHRNY
-327 ESWGHDL
+327 EVWEHSL
-334 GFPSSIAH
+334 GFPSSIAY
-342 SIHWVSR
+342 SIHQVSR
-349 NKNAVIILDQLD
+349 NENAVIILDQLD

-393 KIITVFVCRTY
+393 KIIIVFVCRTY

-419 DALKNNWEIIK
+419 DTLKIDWKTIR
-430 VNVFEDKEVKEIIGE
+430 VDVFEDDEVKEIIGK

-465 ILQHLD
+465 IWQHLD
-471 EEEVYEECLTTY
+471 KNEIYESCLTTS
-483 HLIDKWFKQ
+483 HLINNWFKQ

-534 EAELDYLI
+534 ESELDYLI

-575 NDSNQPIENIIGE
+575 NDSNQPIEEIIGE
-588 KSKQNPSR
+588 KSKQDPKR

-615 LLIGEKML
+615 LLIGKKML

-644 EPDENITQFIL
+644 EPDKNITQFIL

-677 YISILMAHGILEQWY
+677 YISILMANDILEQWY
-692 LKTEK
+692 LENK
-697 KDIVFNL
+697 KNIVFNL
-704 LQSITPNFDDEIIS
+704 LYSITPNFNDKIIS
-718 FIEKYAFK
+718 FIKKYAFK
-726 NMNDDKQFMRC
+726 NINDDKQFIRC
-737 FIHDTTEE
+737 FIHDITEE
-745 NEEMFELRMM
+745 SEEMFELRMM
-755 FYEKYPEYI
+755 FYEKYPEHI
-764 KEMFIDLKKIMEHFG
+764 KEMFIDIKKIMKHFG
-779 KRLIQLIA
+779 KRLIQLIS

-794 ENYNIYL
+794 ENYNIHL

-810 NIFFIENTEYILNEL
+810 DTFFIENTEYILNEL
-825 LPYIPKESPLNIKY
+825 LSYIPKESPLNIKY

-888 IFNEIILASL
+888 IFNEIILTSL
-898 SNMPSKYSN
+898 LYMPPQYSD

-923 YTSGAEDQLGLTE
+923 YTSGTEDELGLVE
-936 EILKIHG
+936 EVLKIHG
-943 NTCTKER
+943 NTCTKKR

-958 YKYISPYAIE
+958 YKYISPYATE
-968 WYKQRIEQNKTKK
+968 WYKKRIEQNKTKE
-981 SPPVYS
+981 SPPVYW

-1004 KISKK
+1004 KVSKK
-1009 TKNLLNVL
+1009 TKDLLNIL
-1017 HRRFYKIPLRY
+1017 HRRFYKVPLHY
-1028 SNTNIHSG
+1028 SNSNIHSG
-1036 WITSPVSGKNIS
+1036 WVTSPVSGKNIS

-1062 KQKRPKLVE
+1062 KQKHPKLVE
-1071 VKDIFIESSSEA
+1071 VKDGFIESSYEA
-1083 YARDFETVVQQ
+1083 YARDFQIVVQQ
-1094 NPQEMIEIILENKK
+1094 NPQEMIEIILKNKEY
-1108 SVLPIFIDSL
+1108 VLPIFIDSL

-1128 EIIDFTILEKLFLE
+1128 ETIDLSILEKLFLE
-1142 FPCDMKNYR
+1142 FPCDMKSYR
-1151 ASYFCGII
+1151 ASHFCGII
-1159 KKLKNVS
+1159 KTLKKTN
-1166 WSPEIIQQ
+1166 WSSKIIEQ
-1174 LMNISL
+1174 LIDIAL

-1187 SSNIANQKV
+1187 NSNIANQKD

-1225 EFFSQFKDIIEKML
+1225 ELFPQFKDIIEKMIL
-1239 TDKNPEVCFAAMYA
+1239 DKNSEVCFAIMYA

-1263 WTEKN
+1263 WAEKN

-1274 SDIRTTSFFNSNN
+1274 SDIRTASFFNSNN
-1287 MLFRLYSTYK
+1287 MLFHLYHTYK

-1302 IVKNCFESEDQEL
+1302 IVENCFESEDQEL
-1315 IEIGGHTICEFYIHF
+1315 IKIGGHTICQFYIHF

-1340 EDKSEDQIK
+1340 EDKSEGQIK

-1364 KEIAQKIILTYKN
+1364 KEIAQKIILAYKN

-1392 RYINSIH
+1392 NYIDSIH
-1399 DKEFLKELMESRVS
+1399 DKEFLKELMESKVS
-1413 KKLVRAF
+1413 RKLVRAF
-1420 VNYLEENTNSIIL
+1420 INYLEENANSIIL

-1454 KQWGL
+1454 QEWGL
-1459 ENDISKL
+1459 EDHISKL

-1488 WDIMFERQL
+1488 WDIMFERQWR
-1497 GSVRE
+1497 SVRE
-1502 ISQKLME
+1502 ISKKLME

>member
-1 MPLETGGR
+1 MPYEIGGR
-9 ADKHGN
+9 ADKRGN

-40 PLGIDE
+40 PLGTDE

-88 WKVHLDR
+88 WKFHLDR

-120 NTSGK
+120 NTNGK
-125 TEDFYSIQIMKSSK
+125 AEDFYSIQIIKNS
-139 PFQEFYEKFC
+139 EKFQKFYKNFC
-149 FEMDLNSDEDDYILK
+149 DEMGLNSNDNNDIFK
-164 SINYLKRIYYKQIS
+164 SIDYLKRIYYKQIS

-183 EMINQYIQFLF
+183 ETINQYIQFLF

-206 SLIVKEDILGQEI
+206 SLIVKEDIFGQEI

-227 FQKQEIIF
+227 FQKQEINF
-235 RLKDNDERII
+235 RLQDNDERIS

-251 NQEYRKNFN
+251 NQEYRENFN

-300 VILNYCEEEKIP
+300 AILNYCEEEKIP

-320 RMPHRNC
+320 RTPHKNC
-327 ESWGHDL
+327 ESWGYDL

-361 ALRWTQANS
+361 ALRWTQTNS

-384 EYLNHERNK
+384 EYLNYERKK
-393 KIITVFVCRTY
+393 KIIIVFVCRTY

-419 DALKNNWEIIK
+419 DTLKNDWKTIR
-430 VNVFEDKEVKEIIGE
+430 VDVFEENEVKEIIGE
-445 NYESFL
+445 NYENFL

-465 ILQHLD
+465 IWQHLD
-471 EEEVYEECLTTY
+471 KEEVYEKCLTTY

-497 TTAGLQERA
+497 ATAGLQERA

-666 LMKNTILGKKQ
+666 LMDNTIFGKKQ
-677 YISILMAHGILEQWY
+677 YISILMAHGILEHWY
-692 LKTEK
+692 LKIEK

-704 LQSITPNFDDEIIS
+704 LHSIAPNFDNKIIS
-718 FIEKYAFK
+718 FIKKYAFK
-726 NMNDDKQFMRC
+726 NMNDDNQFMRC
-737 FIHDTTEE
+737 FIHDITEE
-745 NEEMFELRMM
+745 SEEMFELRMR
-755 FYEKYPEYI
+755 FYEIYPNYI
-764 KEMFIDLKKIMEHFG
+764 FIDITQLMKHFE
-779 KRLIQLIA
+779 KRIVQLIS

-794 ENYNIYL
+794 ETHNIYL
-801 SSYEELDSN
+801 SSYEELDLDN
-810 NIFFIENTEYILNEL
+810 NFFIENTEYILNEL

-839 SNWNEKHINKYGIER
+839 SNWNEKHINKSGIER

-864 IELINKS
+864 IELINKF

-1263 WTEKN
+1263 WAEKN

-1274 SDIRTTSFFNSNN
+1274 SDIRTLSFFNSNKI
-1287 MLFRLYSTYK
+1287 LFHLYYTYK

-1302 IVKNCFESEDQEL
+1302 IVENCFESEDQEL
-1315 IEIGGHTICEFYIHF
+1315 IEIGGHAICEFYIHF

-1340 EDKSEDQIK
+1340 EDKSEYQIK
-1349 SILEMAILYLDISKY
+1349 SILEMAILYLDISEY

-1392 RYINSIH
+1392 NYIDSIH
-1399 DKEFLKELMESRVS
+1399 DKEFLKELMESMVS
-1413 KKLVRAF
+1413 RKLVRAF
-1420 VNYLEENTNSIIL
+1420 INYLEENINSIIL

-1454 KQWGL
+1454 QEWGL
-1459 ENDISKL
+1459 ENHISKL
-1466 IISLYDKTINTDK
+1466 IISLYDKTINIDNQTS
-1479 QIADKCMDL
+1479 DKCMDL
-1488 WDIMFERQL
+1488 WDIMFEKQL

-1502 ISQKLME
+1502 ISKKLME

>member
-1 MPLETGGR
+1 MPFEIGGR
-9 ADKHGN
+9 ADKRGN

-40 PLGIDE
+40 PLGTDE

-95 DCFRKVALVSPI
+95 DCFRKVVLVSPI

-120 NTSGK
+120 NTNGK
-125 TEDFYSIQIMKSSK
+125 AEDFYSIQIMKSSN

-149 FEMDLNSDEDDYILK
+149 DEMGLNSDDSNDIFK
-164 SINYLKRIYYKQIS
+164 SIDYLKRIYYKQIS

-206 SLIVKEDILGQEI
+206 SLIVKEDIFGQEI

-227 FQKQEIIF
+227 FQKQEINF
-235 RLKDNDERII
+235 RLQDNDERIS

-251 NQEYRKNFN
+251 NQEYRENFY

-300 VILNYCEEEKIP
+300 AILNYCEEEKIP

-320 RMPHRNC
+320 RIPHKNC

-334 GFPSSIAH
+334 GFPSSIAY
-342 SIHWVSR
+342 SIHQVSR
-349 NKNAVIILDQLD
+349 NENAVIILDQLD

-419 DALKNNWEIIK
+419 DTLKNDWKTIR
-430 VNVFEDKEVKEIIGE
+430 VDVFEDDEVKEIIGK
-445 NYESFL
+445 NYENFL
-451 PKLKNLLRIPSNLY
+451 PKLKNLLKIPSNLY
-465 ILQHLD
+465 IWQHLD
-471 EEEVYEECLTTY
+471 KNEVYEGCLTTS
-483 HLIDKWFKQ
+483 HLINNWFEQ

-497 TTAGLQERA
+497 KMAGLEEKAVNEA
-506 INEVIKRIVD
+506 IKNIVV

-521 GRLYIPKQNLNIE
+521 GRLYIPKQISNIG
-534 EAELDYLI
+534 EAELNYLI

-552 KVSFVHQSIL
+552 KLSFVHQSIL
-562 DYFISQSM
+562 DYFISKSM

-575 NDSNQPIENIIGE
+575 NDSNQPIEEIIGE
-588 KSKQNPSR
+588 KNKQDPKR
-596 RYQVQMFLQNI
+596 RYQIQMFLQNI
-607 LELDSSDF
+607 LELDSNDF
-615 LLIGEKML
+615 LLIGEKIL

-628 RYYVKHIFY
+628 RYYVKYIFY

-644 EPDENITQFIL
+644 EPDKNITQFIL

-677 YISILMAHGILEQWY
+677 YISILMTHGILEHWY

-718 FIEKYAFK
+718 FIKKYAFK
-726 NMNDDKQFMRC
+726 NINDDKQFMRF
-737 FIHDTTEE
+737 FIHNTTEE
-745 NEEMFELRMM
+745 NEEMFKLRMM

-764 KEMFIDLKKIMEHFG
+764 KEMFIDIKKIMIHFG

-810 NIFFIENTEYILNEL
+810 NTFFIENTEYILNEL
-825 LPYIPKESPLNIKY
+825 LSYIPKESPLNIKY

-898 SNMPSKYSN
+898 SNIPSKYSN

-923 YTSGAEDQLGLTE
+923 YTSGAEDQLELTG

-958 YKYISPYAIE
+958 YNYISPYATE
-968 WYKQRIEQNKTKK
+968 WYKHRIEQNKSKE
-981 SPPVYS
+981 SPPVYW

-1009 TKNLLNVL
+1009 TKDLLNVL
-1017 HRRFYKIPLRY
+1017 HRRFYKVPLHY
-1028 SNTNIHSG
+1028 SNSNIHSG

-1062 KQKRPKLVE
+1062 KQKCPKLVE
-1071 VKDIFIESSSEA
+1071 GKDGFIESSYEA
-1083 YARDFETVVQQ
+1083 YARDFQIVVEQ
-1094 NPQEMIEIILENKK
+1094 NPQEMIEIILKNKEY
-1108 SVLPIFIDSL
+1108 VLPIFIDSL

-1128 EIIDFTILEKLFLE
+1128 ETIDLSILEKLFLE
-1142 FPCDMKNYR
+1142 FPCDMKSYR
-1151 ASYFCGII
+1151 ASHFCGII
-1159 KKLKNVS
+1159 KTLKKTN
-1166 WSPEIIQQ
+1166 WSSKIIEQ
-1174 LMNISL
+1174 LIDIAL

-1187 SSNIANQKV
+1187 NSNIANQKY

-1225 EFFSQFKDIIEKML
+1225 EFFSQFKDIIEKMSI
-1239 TDKNPEVCFAAMYA
+1239 DKNPEVCFAAMYA

-1263 WTEKN
+1263 WAEKN

-1287 MLFRLYSTYK
+1287 ILFHLYHSYK

-1302 IVKNCFESEDQEL
+1302 IVENCFESEDQEL

-1340 EDKSEDQIK
+1340 EDKSEEQIK
-1349 SILEMAILYLDISKY
+1349 SILEMTILYLDISKY

-1392 RYINSIH
+1392 RYIDSIH
-1399 DKEFLKELMESRVS
+1399 DKEFLKELMESKVS
-1413 KKLVRAF
+1413 RKFVRAF
-1420 VNYLEENTNSIIL
+1420 VDYLEENNNSIIF

-1442 ENILQMKLEDLK
+1442 ENILQMKLEDLR
-1454 KQWGL
+1454 QEWGL
-1459 ENDISKL
+1459 EDHISKL

-1488 WDIMFERQL
+1488 WDIMFEKQWR
-1497 GSVRE
+1497 SVRE
-1502 ISQKLME
+1502 ISKKLME

>member
-1 MPLETGGR
+1 MPYEIGGR
-9 ADKHGN
+9 ADKRGN

-40 PLGIDE
+40 PLDTDE
-46 IGTDILVTNF
+46 IGTDILITNF

-65 KARNASKEYWNIS
+65 KARNASKEYWDIS

-107 ACTFLSDL
+107 ACSFLFDL
-115 HDRAS
+115 HDRAC

-125 TEDFYSIQIMKSSK
+125 VEDFYSIQIMKSSK
-139 PFQEFYEKFC
+139 KFQNFYKNFC
-149 FEMDLNSDEDDYILK
+149 DEMDLNSNDNNDIFK

-183 EMINQYIQFLF
+183 EMINLYIQNFF
-194 STKVETVYNAFI
+194 STKVETVYNAFV
-206 SLIVKEDILGQEI
+206 SLIVKEDILGKETTQTILMDYLKKQGI
-219 TQIILTNY
+219 T
-227 FQKQEIIF
+227 F
-235 RLKDNDERII
+235 RLQDNDERIS

-260 PLLSGFVH
+260 PLLNGFVH

-300 VILNYCEEEKIP
+300 AILNYCEEDKIP

-320 RMPHRNC
+320 RTPHKNC
-327 ESWGHDL
+327 KSWGHDL

-384 EYLNHERNK
+384 EYLNYERKK
-393 KIITVFVCRTY
+393 KIIIVFVCRTY

-419 DALKNNWEIIK
+419 DTLKNDWKTIR
-430 VNVFEDKEVKEIIGE
+430 VDVFEENEVKEIIGE
-445 NYESFL
+445 NYENFL

-465 ILQHLD
+465 IWQHLD
-471 EEEVYEECLTTY
+471 KEEVYEKCLTTY

-497 TTAGLQERA
+497 MTAGLQERA

-718 FIEKYAFK
+718 FIKKYAFK

-839 SNWNEKHINKYGIER
+839 SNWNKKHINKYGIER

-943 NTCTKER
+943 NRCTKER

-1048 KAQWLQIIT
+1048 KTQWLQIIT

-1062 KQKRPKLVE
+1062 NQKHSKLVE
-1071 VKDIFIESSSEA
+1071 VKDGFIDSSSEA
-1083 YARDFETVVQQ
+1083 YARDFQTVVQQ
-1094 NPQEMIEIILENKK
+1094 NPQEMIEIILKNKEY
-1108 SVLPIFIDSL
+1108 VLPIFIDSL

-1142 FPCDMKNYR
+1142 FPCDMKSYR

-1159 KKLKNVS
+1159 KNLKKVS

-1174 LMNISL
+1174 LMNIAL

-1187 SSNIANQKV
+1187 SSNIANQKD

-1263 WTEKN
+1263 WAEKN

-1274 SDIRTTSFFNSNN
+1274 SDIRTLSFFNSNN
-1287 MLFRLYSTYK
+1287 MLFHLYYTYK

-1302 IVKNCFESEDQEL
+1302 IVENCFESEDQEL
-1315 IEIGGHTICEFYIHF
+1315 IEIGGHAICEFYIHF

-1340 EDKSEDQIK
+1340 EDKSEYQIK
-1349 SILEMAILYLDISKY
+1349 SILEMAILYLDISEY

-1392 RYINSIH
+1392 IYIDSIYN
-1399 DKEFLKELMESRVS
+1399 KEFLKELMESKVS
-1413 KKLVRAF
+1413 RKLVRAF

-1433 YKDIILQLC
+1433 YKDIILRLC

-1454 KQWGL
+1454 QEWGL
-1459 ENDISKL
+1459 ENHISKL
-1466 IISLYDKTINTDK
+1466 IIFLYDKTINIDK
-1479 QIADKCMDL
+1479 QTSDKCMDL

>member
-1 MPLETGGR
+1 MPYEIGGR

-40 PLGIDE
+40 ALGKDE
-46 IGTDILVTNF
+46 IGTDILVTNS

-65 KARNASKEYWNIS
+65 KARNASNEYWDFN
-78 DLKEKNIFST
+78 DLKLKNIFSA
-88 WKVHLDR
+88 WKIQLNRKD
-95 DCFRKVALVSPI
+95 FRRVALVSPM
-107 ACTFLSDL
+107 ACSFLFDL
-115 HDRAS
+115 HDRAC

-125 TEDFYSIQIMKSSK
+125 VEDFYSIQIMKSSK
-139 PFQEFYEKFC
+139 KFQKFYKNFC
-149 FEMDLNSDEDDYILK
+149 DEMDLNSDDNNDIFK
-164 SINYLKRIYYKQIS
+164 SIDYLKRIYYKQIS

-235 RLKDNDERII
+235 RLKDDDKRII

-251 NQEYRKNFN
+251 NQEYRESFN

-276 EAITNEKSIIIS
+276 KAIANEKSIIIS
-288 GNAGYGKSGCTE
+288 GNAGYGKSACTE
-300 VILNYCEEEKIP
+300 AILNYCEEKKIP
-312 HIAIKLDR
+312 YIAIKLDR
-320 RMPHRNC
+320 RIPHRNC
-327 ESWGHDL
+327 EVWGHTL
-334 GFPSSIAH
+334 GFPSSIAY

-349 NKNAVIILDQLD
+349 NENAVIILDQLD

-419 DALKNNWEIIK
+419 DTLKNDWKTIR
-430 VNVFEDKEVKEIIGE
+430 VDVFEDDEVKEIIGK
-445 NYESFL
+445 NYKNFL

-465 ILQHLD
+465 IWQHLD
-471 EEEVYEECLTTY
+471 KNEIYESCLTTS
-483 HLIDKWFKQ
+483 HLINNWFKQ

-575 NDSNQPIENIIGE
+575 NDSNQPIEKIIGE

-607 LELDSSDF
+607 LELDSNDF

-628 RYYVKHIFY
+628 RYYVRHIFY

-666 LMKNTILGKKQ
+666 LMDNTIFGKKQ
-677 YISILMAHGILEQWY
+677 YISILMAHGILEHWY
-692 LKTEK
+692 LKIEK

-704 LQSITPNFDDEIIS
+704 LYSITPNFDDKIIS
-718 FIEKYAFK
+718 FIKKYAFK

-745 NEEMFELRMM
+745 NKEMFELRMM

-764 KEMFIDLKKIMEHFG
+764 KKMFIDLKKIMEHFG

-923 YTSGAEDQLGLTE
+923 YTSGAEDQLGLTG

-958 YKYISPYAIE
+958 YKYISPYATE

-981 SPPVYS
+981 SPPVYW

-993 QYKLLQCLPEK
+993 QYKLLQHLPEK
-1004 KISKK
+1004 KVSKK
-1009 TKNLLNVL
+1009 TKDLLNVL
-1017 HRRFYKIPLRY
+1017 HRRFYKVPLHY
-1028 SNTNIHSG
+1028 SNSNIHSG
-1036 WITSPVSGKNIS
+1036 WVTSPVSGKNIS
-1048 KAQWLQIIT
+1048 KTQWLQIIT
-1057 NSKLK
+1057 SSKLEN
-1062 KQKRPKLVE
+1062 QKCSKLVE
-1071 VKDIFIESSSEA
+1071 VKDGFIDSSSEA
-1083 YARDFETVVQQ
+1083 YARDFQMVVKQ
-1094 NPQEMIEIILENKK
+1094 NPQEMIEIILKNKEF
-1108 SVLPIFIDSL
+1108 VLPIFIDSL

-1142 FPCDMKNYR
+1142 FPCDMKSYR

-1159 KKLKNVS
+1159 RNLKKVN
-1166 WSPEIIQQ
+1166 WSPNIINQ
-1174 LMNISL
+1174 LINIAL
-1180 NHFNPEL
+1180 NHFNSEL
-1187 SSNIANQKV
+1187 SSNANQKD
-1196 SCQTLRNNA
+1196 SCQTLCNNA

-1225 EFFSQFKDIIEKML
+1225 EFFSQFKDIIEKMS

-1263 WTEKN
+1263 WAEKN

-1287 MLFRLYSTYK
+1287 MLFHLYSTYK
-1297 EKVIK
+1297 ERVIK
-1302 IVKNCFESEDQEL
+1302 IVENCFESEDQEL

-1330 KEFEK
+1330 GEFKETMLPAKAKNEEQVK
-1335 IVLSV
+1335 AL
-1340 EDKSEDQIK
+1340 
-1349 SILEMAILYLDISKY
+1349 LEMAILYLANNDY
-1364 KEIAQKIILTYKN
+1364 HELAKEIILTYKN
-1377 TDIDL
+1377 ANIDL
-1382 QFPLSKIFNK
+1382 TFPLSKIFNK
-1392 RYINSIH
+1392 RYIDSIH
-1399 DKEFLKELMESRVS
+1399 DKEFLKELMESKVNRN
-1413 KKLVRAF
+1413 LVQAF
-1420 VNYLEENTNSIIL
+1420 VNYLEENVISIIF

-1442 ENILQMKLEDLK
+1442 ENILQMKLEDFK

-1459 ENDISKL
+1459 EDDISKL
-1466 IISLYDKTINTDK
+1466 IISLYDKAINTDK

-1488 WDIMFERQL
+1488 WDIMFERQWR
-1497 GSVRE
+1497 SVRE
-1502 ISQKLME
+1502 ISKKLME
-1509 R
+1509 K

>member
-1 MPLETGGR
+1 MPFETGGR
-9 ADKHGN
+9 ADKLGN

-95 DCFRKVALVSPI
+95 DCFRKVALISPI

-125 TEDFYSIQIMKSSK
+125 AEDFYSIQIMKSSK

-149 FEMDLNSDEDDYILK
+149 FEMDLNSDEDDDILK

-183 EMINQYIQFLF
+183 EMINLYIQNFF
-194 STKVETVYNAFI
+194 STKVETVYNAFV
-206 SLIVKEDILGQEI
+206 SLIVKEDILGKETTQTILMDYLKKQGI
-219 TQIILTNY
+219 T
-227 FQKQEIIF
+227 F
-235 RLKDNDERII
+235 RLQDNDERIS

-260 PLLSGFVH
+260 PLLNGFVH

-300 VILNYCEEEKIP
+300 AILNYCEEEKIP

-320 RMPHRNC
+320 RTPHKNC
-327 ESWGHDL
+327 KSWGHDL

-393 KIITVFVCRTY
+393 KIIIVFVCRTY

-419 DALKNNWEIIK
+419 DTLKNDWKTIR
-430 VNVFEDKEVKEIIGE
+430 VDVFEENEVKEIIGK
-445 NYESFL
+445 NYENFL
-451 PKLKNLLRIPSNLY
+451 PKLKNLLKIPSNLY
-465 ILQHLD
+465 IWQHLD
-471 EEEVYEECLTTY
+471 KNEVYEGCLTTS
-483 HLIDKWFKQ
+483 HLINNWFEQ

-677 YISILMAHGILEQWY
+677 YISILMAHGILERWY

-718 FIEKYAFK
+718 FIKKYAFK

-907 QIIDYL
+907 QIIDSL

-981 SPPVYS
+981 SPPVYW

-1004 KISKK
+1004 KVSKK
-1009 TKNLLNVL
+1009 TKDLLNTL
-1017 HRRFYKIPLRY
+1017 HRRFYKVPLHY
-1028 SNTNIHSG
+1028 SNSNIHSG
-1036 WITSPVSGKNIS
+1036 WVTSPISEKNIS
-1048 KAQWLQIIT
+1048 KTQWLQIIT

-1071 VKDIFIESSSEA
+1071 VKDGFIESSSQA
-1083 YARDFETVVQQ
+1083 YARDFQTVVQQ
-1094 NPQEMIEIILENKK
+1094 NPQEMIEIILENKEC
-1108 SVLPIFIDSL
+1108 VLPIFIDSL

-1142 FPCDMKNYR
+1142 FPCDIKSYR

-1174 LMNISL
+1174 LMNIAL

-1187 SSNIANQKV
+1187 SSNIANEKD

-1399 DKEFLKELMESRVS
+1399 DKEFLKELMKSRVS

-1433 YKDIILQLC
+1433 YKDIILRLC

-1454 KQWGL
+1454 QEWGL
-1459 ENDISKL
+1459 ENHISKL
-1466 IISLYDKTINTDK
+1466 IIFLYDKTINIDK
-1479 QIADKCMDL
+1479 QTSDKCMDL

>member
-1 MPLETGGR
+1 MSEYNRGSVIRYYRKQKNMTQEELADGICDTYTLARYESGG
-9 ADKHGN
+9 
-15 SYEIDCIIYEMLK
+15 
-28 VLDEKNYSVCIE
+28 
-40 PLGIDE
+40 
-46 IGTDILVTNF
+46 
-56 DGQKEHQQC
+56 
-65 KARNASKEYWNIS
+65 
-78 DLKEKNIFST
+78 
-88 WKVHLDR
+88 
-95 DCFRKVALVSPI
+95 VSPSEENFQKI
-107 ACTFLSDL
+107 MNKLGMSEETILFNLQ
-115 HDRAS
+115 
-120 NTSGK
+120 
-125 TEDFYSIQIMKSSK
+125 TEDANIAKVRNRLLWLF
-139 PFQEFYEKFC
+139 EKG
-149 FEMDLNSDEDDYILK
+149 DY
-164 SINYLKRIYYKQIS
+164 QG
-178 EYQLK
+178 
-183 EMINQYIQFLF
+183 
-194 STKVETVYNAFI
+194 A
-206 SLIVKEDILGQEI
+206 
-219 TQIILTNY
+219 
-227 FQKQEIIF
+227 
-235 RLKDNDERII
+235 
-245 PRIQEI
+245 
-251 NQEYRKNFN
+251 
-260 PLLSGFVH
+260 
-268 RKVFDDCI
+268 
-276 EAITNEKSIIIS
+276 
-288 GNAGYGKSGCTE
+288 
-300 VILNYCEEEKIP
+300 
-312 HIAIKLDR
+312 
-320 RMPHRNC
+320 
-327 ESWGHDL
+327 
-334 GFPSSIAH
+334 
-342 SIHWVSR
+342 
-349 NKNAVIILDQLD
+349 
-361 ALRWTQANS
+361 
-370 SEALTVCMELIRQV
+370 
-384 EYLNHERNK
+384 
-393 KIITVFVCRTY
+393 
-404 DLENDNN
+404 EN
-411 INSLFKKQ
+411 
-419 DALKNNWEIIK
+419 
-430 VNVFEDKEVKEIIGE
+430 EVKEIIGE
-445 NYESFL
+445 NYENFL

-465 ILQHLD
+465 IWQHLD
-471 EEEVYEECLTTY
+471 KEEVYEKCLTTY

-497 TTAGLQERA
+497 MTAGLQERA
-506 INEVIKRIVD
+506 INEVIKMIVD

-718 FIEKYAFK
+718 FIKKYAFK

-943 NTCTKER
+943 NRCTKER

-1048 KAQWLQIIT
+1048 KTQWLQIIT

-1062 KQKRPKLVE
+1062 NQKHSKLVE
-1071 VKDIFIESSSEA
+1071 VKDGFIDSSSEA
-1083 YARDFETVVQQ
+1083 YARDFQTVVQQ
-1094 NPQEMIEIILENKK
+1094 NPQEMIEIILKNKEY
-1108 SVLPIFIDSL
+1108 VLPIFIDSL

-1142 FPCDMKNYR
+1142 FPCDMKSYR

-1159 KKLKNVS
+1159 KNLKKVS

-1174 LMNISL
+1174 LMNIAL

-1187 SSNIANQKV
+1187 SSNIANQKD
-1196 SCQTLRNNA
+1196 SCQTLCNNA

-1215 AIGHL
+1215 AIRHL

-1263 WTEKN
+1263 WAEKN

-1274 SDIRTTSFFNSNN
+1274 SDIRTLSFFNSNN
-1287 MLFRLYSTYK
+1287 MLFHLYYTYK

-1302 IVKNCFESEDQEL
+1302 
-1315 IEIGGHTICEFYIHF
+1315 
-1330 KEFEK
+1330 
-1335 IVLSV
+1335 
-1340 EDKSEDQIK
+1340 
-1349 SILEMAILYLDISKY
+1349 
-1364 KEIAQKIILTYKN
+1364 
-1377 TDIDL
+1377 
-1382 QFPLSKIFNK
+1382 LSKIALN
-1392 RYINSIH
+1392 
-1399 DKEFLKELMESRVS
+1399 LKIKNLLR
-1413 KKLVRAF
+1413 
-1420 VNYLEENTNSIIL
+1420 
-1433 YKDIILQLC
+1433 
-1442 ENILQMKLEDLK
+1442 
-1454 KQWGL
+1454 
-1459 ENDISKL
+1459 
-1466 IISLYDKTINTDK
+1466 
-1479 QIADKCMDL
+1479 
-1488 WDIMFERQL
+1488 
-1497 GSVRE
+1497 
-1502 ISQKLME
+1502 
-1509 R
+1509 

>member
-1 MPLETGGR
+1 MPFETGGR
-9 ADKHGN
+9 ADKLGN

-95 DCFRKVALVSPI
+95 DCFRKVALISPI

-125 TEDFYSIQIMKSSK
+125 AEDFYSIQIMKSSK

-149 FEMDLNSDEDDYILK
+149 FEMDLNSDEDDDILK

-183 EMINQYIQFLF
+183 EMINLYIQNFF
-194 STKVETVYNAFI
+194 STKVETVYNAFV
-206 SLIVKEDILGQEI
+206 SLIVKEDILGKETTQTILMDYLKKQGI
-219 TQIILTNY
+219 T
-227 FQKQEIIF
+227 F
-235 RLKDNDERII
+235 RLQDNDERIS

-300 VILNYCEEEKIP
+300 AILNYCEEEKIP

-320 RMPHRNC
+320 RTPHKNC
-327 ESWGHDL
+327 KSWGHDL

-393 KIITVFVCRTY
+393 KIIIVFVCRTY

-419 DALKNNWEIIK
+419 DTLKNDWKTIR
-430 VNVFEDKEVKEIIGE
+430 VDVFEENEVKEIIGK
-445 NYESFL
+445 NYENFL
-451 PKLKNLLRIPSNLY
+451 PKLKNLLKIPSNLY
-465 ILQHLD
+465 IWQHLD
-471 EEEVYEECLTTY
+471 KNEVYEGCLTTS
-483 HLIDKWFKQ
+483 HLINNWFEQ

-677 YISILMAHGILEQWY
+677 YISILMAHGILERWY

-718 FIEKYAFK
+718 FIKKYAFK

-907 QIIDYL
+907 QIIDSL

-981 SPPVYS
+981 SPPVYW

-1004 KISKK
+1004 KVSKK
-1009 TKNLLNVL
+1009 TKDLLNTL
-1017 HRRFYKIPLRY
+1017 HRRFYKVPLHY
-1028 SNTNIHSG
+1028 SNSNIHSG
-1036 WITSPVSGKNIS
+1036 WVTSPISEKNIS
-1048 KAQWLQIIT
+1048 KTQWLQIIT

-1071 VKDIFIESSSEA
+1071 VKDGFIESSSQA
-1083 YARDFETVVQQ
+1083 YARDFQTVVQQ
-1094 NPQEMIEIILENKK
+1094 NPQEMIEIILENKEC
-1108 SVLPIFIDSL
+1108 VLPIFIDSL

-1142 FPCDMKNYR
+1142 FPCDIKSYR

-1174 LMNISL
+1174 LMNIAL

-1187 SSNIANQKV
+1187 SSNIANEKN

-1399 DKEFLKELMESRVS
+1399 DKEFLKELMKSRVS

-1433 YKDIILQLC
+1433 YKDIILRLC

-1454 KQWGL
+1454 QEWGL
-1459 ENDISKL
+1459 ENHISKL
-1466 IISLYDKTINTDK
+1466 IIFLYDKTINIDK
-1479 QIADKCMDL
+1479 QTSDKCMDL